1 MNRSL
6 GHRRFAAC
14 SAAALVAAACAGG
27 GDAVAGQQ
35 EHNTLTAAERA
46 AGWQLLFDGTTTNGW
61 RGFRLDDV
69 PDGWQVSDGAL
80 TRVGGGGDIIT
91 TEQFGDFEL
100 TLEWKVE
107 EGGNSG
113 VLFRVTEEA
122 DRVWKSGPELQILD
136 NERHPD
142 GRVPETSAGSNY
154 GLHAPMEDAVHPAGS
169 WNAVRLVVQQHHVEH
184 WLNGVKV
191 VEYDLGTPEWEE
203 MVAATKFDTLPFY
216 GRVPAG
222 HIALQDHGDWV
233 AYRNIKIKRLP

>member
-1 MNRSL
+1 M

-14 SAAALVAAACAGG
+14 SAAALVAAACVGG

-61 RGFRLDDV
+61 RGFRLDDA
-69 PDGWQVSDGAL
+69 PDGWQASDGAL

-142 GRVPETSAGSNY
+142 GRVPATSAGSNY

-233 AYRNIKIKRLP
+233 AYRNIKILRLP